1 MSKRTQKSIYT
12 LAFLLVLLGTYYGY
26 QYAEPT
32 INNKINKITGSAVS
46 GNSEIVKEQVKP
58 TEIYF
63 SSETNLTAIMILF
76 IESAEKSLDCAL
88 YDMGRDVNKALY
100 EKSKNIPV
108 RIVKD
113 DETKLIEGKFKTDKY
128 GLMHNK
134 FCIKD
139 GNVVWTGSFNPTNGG
154 EKNDNNVLIF
164 YSYSMAE
171 VYEDEFNELWKEVFK
186 GGDKIKYSD
195 IYLNNELYQ
204 VRFCPEDSCADLVVE
219 ELSKAKKSIYFMTFS
234 FTHPLII
241 DLLLAKNKEGVVV
254 KGIVEAQRK
263 NMQYEAYQELVDNG
277 ISVSLDK
284 NKYLLH
290 HKVFI
295 VDESTVI
302 TGSFNPSKNGDENN
316 DENLIVIHSPSIAQM
331 FLEEFGRLTLS

>member
-1 MSKRTQKSIYT
+1 MKLPIIFILIALVLSGCSTGKVIAQDEYT
-12 LAFLLVLLGTYYGY
+12 LDQGKIELYFC
-26 QYAEPT
+26 PT
-32 INNKINKITGSAVS
+32 
-46 GNSEIVKEQVKP
+46 EDCEQVLVS
-58 TEIYF
+58 F
-63 SSETNLTAIMILF
+63 L
-76 IESAEKSLDCAL
+76 ESAQTSIHCAF
-88 YDMGRDVNKALY
+88 YDIGLESVQQTVLKKQKEIEVLIVTDDDYLKKFNHPFVKAD
-100 EKSKNIPV
+100 S
-108 RIVKD
+108 
-113 DETKLIEGKFKTDKY
+113 Y

-134 FCIKD
+134 FCVVD
-139 GNVVWTGSFNPTNGG
+139 GQRVSTGSMNPTENDAH
-154 EKNDNNVLIF
+154 KNNNNLLLID
-164 YSYSMAE
+164 SE
-171 VYEDEFNELWKEVFK
+171 VIAQNYEDEFQELWNGNFK
-186 GGDKIKYSD
+186 KGSNVQHPLIRLGDVKIQTY
-195 IYLNNELYQ
+195 
-204 VRFCPEDSCADLVVE
+204 FCPEDHCAEHLRA
-219 ELSKAKKSIYFMTFS
+219 ELKKAEKSIHFMTFS